1 MIDQIATVVTALLL
15 GVEGR
20 EVVVGLELCQHAL
33 GVLGPARAPQ
43 HQCGVGDR
51 ERVQQF
57 QHAGPQRVASY
68 RADQGAV
75 YVENPNGI
83 GMVHQHF
90 SLVEALT
97 VWENV
102 ALGDNSRLDRSR
114 TRDRVAELS
123 HEYGL
128 DVNPDDRVEDLP
140 VGMRQRVELL
150 KCLRRDPSVLILDE
164 PTSVL
169 TPEESEQLFD
179 SLRKVV
185 GEENRAVA
193 LVSHRLSEI
202 LHATDRITIMRNGAV
217 IDRCLTKDT
226 DANSLARSM
235 VGREVGLSYSGL
247 DNSSKD
253 SDVKV
258 KSEPDNES
266 EKIKERFLLELQEI
280 TTSSALGV

>member
-1 MIDQIATVVTALLL
+1 MNELANSSTSGGSVLTGPPPAVTAEKLSKIY
-15 GVEGR
+15 GSVR
-20 EVVVGLELCQHAL
+20 ACDEVDIELVRGEIH
-33 GVLGPARAPQ
+33 GVLGEN
-43 HQCGVGDR
+43 G
-51 ERVQQF
+51 
-57 QHAGPQRVASY
+57 AGKSTLMKMLIGLVLPDKGSIAVDGKPVTIRDPLDA
-68 RADQGAV
+68 ADL
-75 YVENPNGI
+75 GI

-102 ALGDNSRLDRSR
+102 ALGDNSRLDRNR

-185 GEENRAVA
+185 GEE
-193 LVSHRLSEI
+193 LSLI
-202 LHATDRITIMRNGAV
+202 HI
-217 IDRCLTKDT
+217 
-226 DANSLARSM
+226 
-235 VGREVGLSYSGL
+235 
-247 DNSSKD
+247 
-253 SDVKV
+253 
-258 KSEPDNES
+258 
-266 EKIKERFLLELQEI
+266 
-280 TTSSALGV
+280 

>member
-1 MIDQIATVVTALLL
+1 
-15 GVEGR
+15 
-20 EVVVGLELCQHAL
+20 
-33 GVLGPARAPQ
+33 
-43 HQCGVGDR
+43 
-51 ERVQQF
+51 
-57 QHAGPQRVASY
+57 
-68 RADQGAV
+68 
-75 YVENPNGI
+75 
-83 GMVHQHF
+83 
-90 SLVEALT
+90 
-97 VWENV
+97 
-102 ALGDNSRLDRSR
+102 
-114 TRDRVAELS
+114 
-123 HEYGL
+123 
-128 DVNPDDRVEDLP
+128 
-140 VGMRQRVELL
+140 MRQRVELL

-247 DNSSKD
+247 DNSNKD

-258 KSEPDNES
+258 KSLS
-266 EKIKERFLLELQEI
+266 LIHI
-280 TTSSALGV
+280 